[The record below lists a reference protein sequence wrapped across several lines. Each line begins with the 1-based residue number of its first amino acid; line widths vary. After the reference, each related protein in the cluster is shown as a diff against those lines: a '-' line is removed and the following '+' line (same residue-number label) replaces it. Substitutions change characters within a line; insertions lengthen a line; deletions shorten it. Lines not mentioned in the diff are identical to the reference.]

1 MAVDNDGNSIPDAFE
16 EGFNNIADAVEQG
29 DDPASA
35 IQSFAERVPVSS
47 ETRSYR
53 GQMKTLLDGV
63 QELDSPAEQKAA
75 MESIMNLQQRMLDE
89 DAQLATALEYFDR
102 LRAGFDDEFTPS
114 STSSK
119 KAESTSNTGGSAT
132 VKSVIPEDLFDDYE
146 GEINQVG
153 DIMFVYYDF
162 LNPSYIYAMDWSHV
176 GIYAGNGEVYESDTH
191 GDFDCDGVDFRDISK
206 FLHDGYEIQYAQHEE
221 SGGRSRVDEALDW
234 AEGEYGEGC
243 ETGYNWW
250 FQNKWTDSSLY
261 CSQLAWKVYKN
272 IEDDYDVDLDSN
284 HWIYHTWLA
293 MRYGHIL
300 ALALAIPA
308 VAPDEVARDGD
319 LDYYY
324 RDTVSDSG

>member
-1 MAVDNDGNSIPDAFE
+1 MNLKRLLFGKRLIVLIGVLLTMAAAPVGILTFNQYMDASAQESNQFDMAVDNDGNSIPDAFE

-162 LNPSYIYAMDWSHV
+162 LNPSY
-176 GIYAGNGEVYESDTH
+176 T
-191 GDFDCDGVDFRDISK
+191 
-206 FLHDGYEIQYAQHEE
+206 
-221 SGGRSRVDEALDW
+221 
-234 AEGEYGEGC
+234 
-243 ETGYNWW
+243 
-250 FQNKWTDSSLY
+250 
-261 CSQLAWKVYKN
+261 
-272 IEDDYDVDLDSN
+272 
-284 HWIYHTWLA
+284 
-293 MRYGHIL
+293 
-300 ALALAIPA
+300 IP
-308 VAPDEVARDGD
+308 V
-319 LDYYY
+319 
-324 RDTVSDSG
+324 